1 VISLGLA
8 RALRGAG
15 LRWRPAPGDRFTI
28 DQPELVG
35 EVFTVAEMSVEAHRF
50 PTGTVLAFNG
60 TVQLALD
67 AVTLDQTVWLP
78 REDQLRELLGG
89 TFRSLHQEDGVFL
102 VTTAVPGRGDAMEH
116 RAPVAADAYA
126 RAVLA
131 LLGPEAP

>member
-1 VISLGLA
+1 MISLELA

-35 EVFTVAEMSVEAHRF
+35 EVFTVAEMSIETHRF
-50 PTGTVLAFNG
+50 PTGTVLGFNG
-60 TVQLALD
+60 TVEWALD

-89 TFRSLHQEDGVFL
+89 TFRSLRREDDAFL
-102 VTTAVPGRGDAMEH
+102 VTTTVPGRGAAEH
-116 RAPVAADAYA
+116 RAPGAADAYA
-126 RAVLA
+126 RA
-131 LLGPEAP
+131 LLELIGPATG